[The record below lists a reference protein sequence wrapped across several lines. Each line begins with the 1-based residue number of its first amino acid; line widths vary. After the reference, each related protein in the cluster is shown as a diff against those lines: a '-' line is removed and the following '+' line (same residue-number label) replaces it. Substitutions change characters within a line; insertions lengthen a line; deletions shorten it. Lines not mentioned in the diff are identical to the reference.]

1 MTTVRAMAVSGQFY
15 PDQANVLSALVDNF
29 LADADAP
36 ELPHCPKV
44 LIVPHAGLRFS
55 GDTAAKAYALL
66 KPFSSQI
73 KRVVMLGPSHRVAF
87 SGIAM
92 ESADYV
98 CTPLGEIP
106 VNRNGVAALVEDGL
120 LVSSSHVQAQAHAHE
135 HCLEVQWPFLQA
147 VLKDF
152 TLTPLVVGD
161 ASKVQVAEVIAR
173 LWGGDET
180 LIVISTD
187 LSHFHPVKEC
197 EQIDAETCAGV
208 RSCKSDLG
216 GQQACGFMG
225 LNGALYLAGSYSWDV
240 RQVDYSHSAHKGA
253 SADRVVGYGSFF
265 IDVPPSFEAKR
276 FQRYEAE
283 DRVAL
288 LKLARSS
295 IDEALHGNT
304 LELDPND
311 YPAHLM
317 FPGAAFVSLHKHGNL
332 RGCIGSLAAHQ
343 ALALD
348 VMHNSVKAAF
358 DDPRF
363 PPLTLEELPELDIEI
378 SVLTKP
384 ELLRCSDEADCLQQL
399 RPGIDGLVIQSGA
412 RRATFLPLVW
422 RSLSDPE
429 VFLKHLKQKAGL
441 PVETWPADM
450 QVWRYEA
457 ICFSEHEV
465 A

>member
-15 PDQANVLSALVDNF
+15 PDQANVLSALVDEF
-29 LADADAP
+29 LADAEAL

-55 GDTAAKAYALL
+55 GETAAKAYALL
-66 KPFSSQI
+66 KPFSSRIQ
-73 KRVVMLGPSHRVAF
+73 RVVMLGPSHRVAF
-87 SGIAM
+87 SGIAV
-92 ESADYV
+92 EPADSV

-106 VNRNGVAALVEDGL
+106 VNRDGVAGLVEDGL
-120 LVSSSHVQAQAHAHE
+120 LVSSSQVQAQAHAHE
-135 HCLEVQWPFLQA
+135 HCLEVQWPFLQT
-147 VLKDF
+147 VLDDF

-161 ASKVQVAEVIAR
+161 ASKAQVAEVIAR
-173 LWGGDET
+173 LWGGEET

-187 LSHFHPVKEC
+187 LSHFHPLKEC

-208 RSCKSDLG
+208 RSCNSDLG
-216 GQQACGFMG
+216 GQQACGYMG

-240 RQVDYSHSAHKGA
+240 EQVDYSHSAQKGA
-253 SADRVVGYGSFF
+253 PADRVVGYGSFF
-265 IDVPPSFEAKR
+265 IDVPVSFKAER
-276 FQRYEAE
+276 FQSYESE

-295 IDEALHGNT
+295 IEEALRGNT
-304 LELDPND
+304 LELDPDD
-311 YPAHLM
+311 YHAHLM
-317 FPGAAFVSLHKHGNL
+317 FQGAAFVSLHKHGNL

-358 DDPRF
+358 EDPRF
-363 PPLTLEELPELDIEI
+363 PALSLEELPEIDIEI

-384 ELLRCSDEADCLQQL
+384 EPMSCSDEVDCLQQL
-399 RPGIDGLVIQSGA
+399 RPGIDGLVIQSGF

-422 RSLSDPE
+422 RSLSEPAE
-429 VFLKHLKQKAGL
+429 FLKHLKQKAGM
-441 PVETWPADM
+441 PVDTWPSDM

-457 ICFSEHEV
+457 ICFSEHDV